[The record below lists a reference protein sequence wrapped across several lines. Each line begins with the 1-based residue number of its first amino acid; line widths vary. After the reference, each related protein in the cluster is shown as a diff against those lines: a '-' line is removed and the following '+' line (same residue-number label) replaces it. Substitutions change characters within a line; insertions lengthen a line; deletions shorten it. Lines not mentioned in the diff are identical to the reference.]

1 MESSRWSLTLHSGIV
16 GGSYAA
22 VRHGSLPPSD
32 AIMTGCRIVGLTKVF
47 SFPLSP
53 CPATGTAMVHGAGG
67 GGAGYVCTEWCTAP
81 AYLPLHQILVH
92 SLLYCTVIR
101 CFGACQP

>member
-22 VRHGSLPPSD
+22 VRRGSLPPSD